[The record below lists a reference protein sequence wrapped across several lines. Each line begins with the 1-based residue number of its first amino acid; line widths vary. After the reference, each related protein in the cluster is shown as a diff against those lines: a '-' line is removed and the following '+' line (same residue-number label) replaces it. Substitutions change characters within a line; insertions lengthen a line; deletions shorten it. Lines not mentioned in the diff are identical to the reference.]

1 MEIEFSGARQAGR
14 QVKWN
19 HVVATPFSDPGLIV
33 IGAAGL
39 EVPAPVVCPT
49 LMM

>member
-1 MEIEFSGARQAGR
+1 MGHPVI
-14 QVKWN
+14 VY

-33 IGAAGL
+33 VGPAGL

-49 LMM
+49 LIM